1 MHVIHKLVH
10 FHVDGNTRE
19 ASIESCW
26 ISDKIY
32 ANTSPSFWLEQIFE
46 NYYVKKETFERK
58 RNIKEIFHHVAWSG
72 IGHRL
77 LCFKTGDPRSNLQGL
92 FNNQPLSLPENVVN
106 ENSSDTSIHPSG
118 AIPNDRVF
126 DAIPLEADPPRLSL
140 RVIVVWTRIEIVTP
154 PDFSPLLPFL
164 CWLMCSVRIPA
175 GSLTQWVAGI
185 LKMIY
190 ISRNLMEACGVFHWS
205 HDSRLHEVQHLT
217 TS

>member
-164 CWLMCSVRIPA
+164 CWLMCSVRIPHTVS
-175 GSLTQWVAGI
+175 GR
-185 LKMIY
+185 Y
-190 ISRNLMEACGVFHWS
+190 P
-205 HDSRLHEVQHLT
+205 
-217 TS
+217 